1 MWYVL
6 NYNQNDQNQLFSSFI
21 FVPFDNHYLFDLFS
35 DFDGT
40 YDLIGAKILPGLVTL
55 SSDSDYKVQKSAI
68 PGLGAIIFAVSQ
80 GRRISKETCEKA
92 IFQLTSFLSDDGD
105 ENQQSAQLSMKN
117 AHEMNMEI
125 AETISVVILK
135 YNQSLESKRRDNNNS
150 NNDLHFLSIRDDVLI
165 PKLFVINNK
174 YSG

>member
-1 MWYVL
+1 M
-6 NYNQNDQNQLFSSFI
+6 
-21 FVPFDNHYLFDLFS
+21 
-35 DFDGT
+35 T
-40 YDLIGAKILPGLVTL
+40 
-55 SSDSDYKVQKSAI
+55 
-68 PGLGAIIFAVSQ
+68 
-80 GRRISKETCEKA
+80 
-92 IFQLTSFLSDDGD
+92 DDGD
-105 ENQQSAQLSMKN
+105 ENQQSAQLNMKN

-125 AETISVVILK
+125 AETISLVILK

>member
-1 MWYVL
+1 M
-6 NYNQNDQNQLFSSFI
+6 
-21 FVPFDNHYLFDLFS
+21 
-35 DFDGT
+35 T
-40 YDLIGAKILPGLVTL
+40 
-55 SSDSDYKVQKSAI
+55 
-68 PGLGAIIFAVSQ
+68 
-80 GRRISKETCEKA
+80 
-92 IFQLTSFLSDDGD
+92 DDGD
-105 ENQQSAQLSMKN
+105 ENQQSAQLNMKN